1 MRYQDQVV
9 RQTQKAL
16 DDICR
21 AALAVADEKRDW
33 KPGGEARSALGQMQE
48 IAISA
53 GWLMPILSD
62 GRFPEDDDP
71 AFEHM
76 RENDTVDKCIEAA
89 RSSTTEICQAI
100 AQFPDARLEDEMRMP
115 FGGGITMTFAEI
127 LGLHH
132 WNMVYHLGQINQIQ
146 LILGDKIM
154 H

>member
-21 AALAVADEKRDW
+21 AAMAVPEDRRDW
-33 KPGGEARSALGQMQE
+33 RPGGESRSVLGQLQE
-48 IAISA
+48 VAISA
-53 GWLMPILSD
+53 GWLMPILQE
-62 GRFPEDDDP
+62 GRFPDDGDP
-71 AFEHM
+71 VFEKM
-76 RENDTVDKCIEAA
+76 RENDSVEKCVDAA
-89 RSSTTEICQAI
+89 RSSTSEICQAI
-100 AQFPDARLEDEMRMP
+100 AHFPDSRLEEEMKMP
-115 FGGGITMTFAEI
+115 FGGGLIMNFADI

-146 LILGDKIM
+146 LMLGDKVM